1 MRLTA
6 LATYIPEGRIDAE
19 EIIRDAGCSPSEA
32 RVFERLFGL
41 AQVSSCSTNETRY
54 DQFARILEELQAQ
67 SGDAPLPDTL
77 IHVRG
82 LPMRDGPSGAVLPR
96 LRQEF
101 GFLAEVQQKFD
112 LDQTNCAGLIW
123 ALELA
128 RTLIRA
134 GRARVVAVVA
144 GDGHE
149 RLRLADRY
157 VPGSTL
163 MGDAFCGLLLM
174 RETDVAADVGLHVGD
189 ISLTCHPRF
198 SFGYKGTTAQLG
210 TFYAAHGQI
219 VSKTL
224 QDLGFDWDC
233 GSTLLPHNV
242 NRLAWHSFCAETGL
256 STDRIRLGLLPDIG
270 HCYTVDPF
278 LLLKQ
283 ELEDRICSRDS
294 GPFTPVTLLSVGMGG
309 YAAGCQVSAAG
320 ASVSSSHSTYF
331 QRSGTHAL

>member
-6 LATYIPEGRIDAE
+6 LATHVPDGRIDAE
-19 EIIRDAGCSPSEA
+19 QIIRDAGGTPSEA

-41 AQVSSCSTNETRY
+41 GQVAGCSRLETRF
-54 DQFARILEELQAQ
+54 DQFMRIMEDLEAQ
-67 SGDAPLPDTL
+67 NADAPPPDTL

-82 LPMRDGPSGAVLPR
+82 LPMRDGVSGAVMPR
-96 LRQEF
+96 LRREF
-101 GFLAEVQQKFD
+101 SFLSQVQQKFD

-128 RTLIRA
+128 RTLLRA

-174 RETDVAADVGLHVGD
+174 ADRSAPADAGLHIGP
-189 ISLTCHPRF
+189 ISLACHPRF
-198 SFGYKGTTAQLG
+198 SFGYRGTSAQMG
-210 TFYAAHGQI
+210 TFFAAHGQI
-219 VSKTL
+219 VCKTL
-224 QDLGFDWDC
+224 QELGFDWDC
-233 GSTLLPHNV
+233 RSALLPHNV
-242 NRLAWHSFCAETGL
+242 NRLAWHSFCAETGI
-256 STDRIRLGLLPDIG
+256 SADRVRLGLLPDIG

-283 ELEDRICSRDS
+283 ELINPTSSLNNDPTTSA
-294 GPFTPVTLLSVGMGG
+294 TLMSVGMGG
-309 YAAGCQVSAAG
+309 YAAGCQVRAA
-320 ASVSSSHSTYF
+320 AVPPYF
-331 QRSGTHAL
+331 PNLQRSGSHALSA